1 MSPQVEPTE
10 QFKQTIEGLSSP
22 VPGIR
27 AACLQALGRMG
38 EEGASV
44 ADTAGHCL
52 GLFSD
57 SDLVVQVSAIHA
69 VGKMGQLGAL
79 HSDEIVGKL
88 DSKDMTVRNA
98 ALRALGDLGERAAR
112 HAGAV
117 EKYLADEHPE
127 TVADACVAL
136 GAMKVHSSA
145 KTLAAKLKN
154 DDETV
159 VISAIMGLSHLD
171 EEVNAVG
178 SLLSHK
184 NARVR
189 ASAMNSMHQ
198 MTNRDSLAPAIAKCV
213 ADADCFVRIEAC
225 SLLTQMGEKA
235 SGQAKVL
242 TPMLSHDDPGVRA
255 LSATSLAGIKCGA
268 DDEILAELSVI
279 ESLLADGDEDKSTDV
294 LVKTGVL
301 PKWAP
306 EFRKPCCAAA
316 FLLGALGQKAQHSSA
331 KVAAGLSSPDHEMR
345 SMCAQALGKMG
356 GDQFESELVDLL
368 EDPLPMVIAGACNG
382 LGALA
387 DLSAASASAGVA
399 EKVAECLED
408 KSPAVRSA
416 AAQALGKMGDEMF
429 EFIDALVKK
438 MDDPVW
444 SVRGACIDAIA
455 SPSSG
460 ERGQMYAADICR
472 HMFDHD
478 QQVRIVAI
486 QALTRLGERGAAFAE
501 EVASLLQD
509 PFPEIRQTALRA
521 LAAFGP
527 IVTGPWKHEVERV
540 AQEDSLDRVKAEALR
555 TLDSFTAL
563 AGIADAE

>member
-1 MSPQVEPTE
+1 MNPNTEMSE

-22 VPGIR
+22 VPAIR
-27 AACLQALGRMG
+27 AACLQALGQMG

-44 ADTAGHCL
+44 AGTADHCL

-57 SDLVVQVSAIHA
+57 MDPIVQVSAIQA
-69 VGKMGQLGAL
+69 VGKMGQLGAA
-79 HSDEIVGKL
+79 HSDAIAGKL
-88 DSKDMTVRNA
+88 DNKNVKVRNA
-98 ALRALGDLGERAAR
+98 ALLALGDLGERAAR
-112 HAGAV
+112 HTDAV
-117 EKYLADEHPE
+117 EKYLTNEDPE
-127 TVADACVAL
+127 TVADACIAL

-145 KTLAAKLKN
+145 KNLAAKLKN
-154 DDETV
+154 DDEMV
-159 VISAIMGLSHLD
+159 VISALMGLSHLD
-171 EEVNAVG
+171 AEVDAVG
-178 SLLSHK
+178 AMLSHK

-242 TPMLSHDDPGVRA
+242 TPMLTHDDPGVRA
-255 LSATSLAGIKCGA
+255 LSATSLAGLKGA

-279 ESLLADGDEDKSTDV
+279 ESLLADGDEDNSTDV
-294 LVKTGVL
+294 LVKTGVH
-301 PKWAP
+301 PKWAS

-316 FLLGALGQKAQHSSA
+316 FLLGALGQKAQGSSA
-331 KVAAGLSSPDHEMR
+331 KVAAGLSSPDDEMR
-345 SMCAQALGKMG
+345 SLCAQALGKMG

-368 EDPLPMVIAGACNG
+368 EDPLPLVVAAACKG

-399 EKVAECLED
+399 EKMAECLED
-408 KSPAVRSA
+408 KSPVVRSA

-429 EFIDALVKK
+429 EYIDVVVKK

-444 SVRGACIDAIA
+444 TVRASCIDAIA
-455 SPSSG
+455 NPSAG

-509 PFPEIRQTALRA
+509 PFPEIRETALRA

-527 IVTGPWKHEVERV
+527 VVTGPWKHEVERI

-555 TLDSFTAL
+555 TIDSFTAL